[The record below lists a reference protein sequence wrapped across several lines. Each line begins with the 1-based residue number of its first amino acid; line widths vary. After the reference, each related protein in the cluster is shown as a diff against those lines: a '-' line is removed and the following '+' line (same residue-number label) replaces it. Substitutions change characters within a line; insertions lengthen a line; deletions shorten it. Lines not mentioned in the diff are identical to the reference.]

1 MNSKIGSEVT
11 KLEKVITAK
20 AGSIPNEN
28 RSDDSESDESEEVAE
43 D

>member
-1 MNSKIGSEVT
+1 MNSKIGSEVK

-20 AGSIPNEN
+20 EGSIPNET
-28 RSDDSESDESEEVAE
+28 RSDDSESNDSEEVAE